1 MSEVGGVTPAA
12 EPVAVADLDQV
23 VSKVASRADAWSR
36 VGPAERAAIL
46 DQVIADT
53 ARVADGWLRAACA
66 AKGYDPGSAEGGE
79 EAFSGIGTLL
89 RLARAL
95 RTSMIDLA
103 TVGRPRY
110 AGPVAHRA
118 GDRLSIQV
126 APDGAFDRILFPGL
140 RAEVWMAP
148 GVTEEEVRA
157 TQAAAYRDPRGHAG
171 VAVVLAAG
179 NVASLG
185 PRDALSQLFVD
196 GRVVVLKANPVNAYL
211 VPFWEEALAA
221 LVVPGY
227 LRIVTGGSAVG
238 AHLVAHSRVDGV
250 HLTGSAATHD
260 AIVFGP
266 GPEGERRKAA
276 NEPLLATPVTCE
288 LGNVSP
294 VIVVPGA
301 WSQRELSYQ
310 ARHVATMLANNA
322 GFNCLAPRVLVTAAA
337 WPQREAFLDEL
348 EGVLA
353 SLPARRAYYPGA
365 FARRDRFVAAHPDA
379 RVLGAPGADDTMG
392 WTLIRDVDTAQT
404 EDISF
409 TTESFCALM
418 SETALAADS
427 AASFVAAAVDF
438 CNDVLWGTLS
448 ATILV
453 DPRTGRD
460 PAVAGALERAVADLR
475 YGSIGV
481 NAWHAMSFVLGTT
494 VWGAHPGHTAADI
507 QSGRGFVGNALL
519 FAQPER
525 SVVRGPFTSR
535 PDPLWFATSQRSGPG
550 LRRLVDFESQ
560 PSWGRLPRLAL
571 AALRP

>member
-1 MSEVGGVTPAA
+1 MSEVSGVTPGA
-12 EPVAVADLDQV
+12 EPVPAADLDRV
-23 VSKVASRADAWSR
+23 VDKVASRADAWSR
-36 VGPAERAAIL
+36 VGPAERAALL

-66 AKGYDPGSAEGGE
+66 AKGYEPGSAEGGE

-95 RTSMIDLA
+95 RASMIDLA
-103 TVGRPRY
+103 TVGRPQY
-110 AGPVAHRA
+110 AGPVAHRP
-118 GDRLSIQV
+118 GDRLAIQV
-126 APDGAFDRILFPGL
+126 APGGTFDRILFPGL

-157 TQAAAYRDPRGHAG
+157 TQGAAYRDPRGHAG

-185 PRDALSQLFVD
+185 PRDALSQLFVE
-196 GRVVVLKANPVNAYL
+196 GRVVVLKANPVNDYL

-221 LVVPGY
+221 LVAPGY
-227 LRIVTGGSAVG
+227 LRIVTGGPAVG
-238 AHLVAHSRVDGV
+238 AHLVSHRRVDEV

-260 AIVFGP
+260 AIVFGA
-266 GPEGERRKAA
+266 GEEGARRKAA
-276 NEPLLATPVTCE
+276 NELVLTTPVSCE

-301 WSQRELSYQ
+301 WSPRELSFQ

-322 GFNCLAPRVLVTAAA
+322 GFNCLAPRVLVTAQS
-337 WPQREAFLDEL
+337 WPQRGAFLEEL

-353 SLPARRAYYPGA
+353 SLPPRRAYYPGA
-365 FARRDRFVAAHPDA
+365 FTRRDRFVAAHPDA
-379 RVLGAPGADDTMG
+379 RVLGAPRAEDALG
-392 WTLIRDVDTAQT
+392 WTLIWDVDATATQ
-404 EDISF
+404 DISF

-427 AASFVAAAVDF
+427 AASFLGAAVDF

-453 DPRTGRD
+453 DPRTGREPD
-460 PAVAGALERAVADLR
+460 VAIALDRAIADLR

-481 NAWHAMSFVLGTT
+481 NAWHALSFVLGTT
-494 VWGAHPGHTAADI
+494 VWGAHPGHLATDI

-535 PDPLWFATSQRSGPG
+535 PDPLWFATSRRSGPG
-550 LRRLVDFESQ
+550 LRRLVDFEAQ

>member
-118 GDRLSIQV
+118 GDRLAIQV

-260 AIVFGP
+260 AIVFGT
-266 GPEGERRKAA
+266 GEEGARRKS
-276 NEPLLATPVTCE
+276 ERDPLITKPVTCE

-322 GFNCLAPRVLVTAAA
+322 GFNCLSPRVLITHAGWA
-337 WPQREAFLDEL
+337 QREAFLDEL
-348 EGVLA
+348 EAVFA
-353 SLPARRAYYPGA
+353 SLPARLAYYPGA
-365 FARRDRFVAAHPDA
+365 FERRAEFLAAHPDA
-379 RVLGAPGADDTMG
+379 REIGGGGEGFMP
-392 WTLIRDVDTAQT
+392 WTLIRGVDPSMRDDVSLNV
-404 EDISF
+404 EP
-409 TTESFCALM
+409 FCALM
-418 SETALAADS
+418 SETALE
-427 AASFVAAAVDF
+427 ASSTVEYVDRAVEF
-438 CNDVLWGTLS
+438 CNDVVWGTLS
-448 ATILV
+448 MTILV